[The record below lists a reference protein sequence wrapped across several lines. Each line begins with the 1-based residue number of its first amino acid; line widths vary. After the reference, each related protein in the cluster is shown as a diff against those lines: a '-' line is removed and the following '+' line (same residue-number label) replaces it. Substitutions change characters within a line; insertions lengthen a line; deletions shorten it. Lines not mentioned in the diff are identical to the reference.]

1 MTSLFC
7 FGMGY
12 SALELAG
19 RLAPRGWT
27 VAGTATSAA
36 GIARLEQLGF
46 EAHAFEGHAHSQ
58 APTQADD
65 IQPID
70 AKLASR
76 VDTITHA
83 VLSVPPDSAGDPVL
97 RRFGR
102 ALASAPNLRWIGYLS
117 TIGVYG
123 DHQGGWVDE
132 TTPPTPG
139 SERSRRRIEAETA
152 WQEFGTKT
160 NCKIQIFRL
169 AGIYGPGRSAIDNVL
184 DGSAR
189 RIIKPGQVFNRT
201 HVADIARVLE
211 AAILKPCNPAIFNV
225 TDDEPARPQD
235 VIAFAA
241 GLLNV
246 PVPPGINFD
255 EATFSPMGRSFYS
268 ENKRVRNDLIKTA
281 LGITLQYPT
290 YREGLT
296 ALAKAR
302 RG

>member
-27 VAGTATSAA
+27 IAGTATSAA

-46 EAHAFEGHAHSQ
+46 EAHPFEGHTQ
-58 APTQADD
+58 IQADD

-70 AKLASR
+70 AGLAAR
-76 VDTITHA
+76 LDTITHA
-83 VLSVPPDSAGDPVL
+83 VLSVPPDGAGDPVL

-102 ALASAPNLRWIGYLS
+102 VLAAAPNLKWIGYLS

-123 DHQGGWVDE
+123 DHNGGWVDE

-139 SERSRRRIEAETA
+139 SERSRRRVEAENA
-152 WQEFGTKT
+152 WLEFGITS
-160 NCKIQIFRL
+160 NRKIQIFRL

-201 HVADIARVLE
+201 HVADIAGVLE

-225 TDDEPARPQD
+225 TDDEPAPPQD

-255 EATFSPMGRSFYS
+255 DATFSPMGRSFYS
-268 ENKRVRNDLIKTA
+268 ENKRVRNDRIKTA
-281 LGITLQYPT
+281 LGVTLQYPT

-296 ALAKAR
+296 ALAKAAR
-302 RG
+302 R